1 MTARKTP
8 RKAYETPQVQTYS
21 SSDLLSDL
29 GPALAIYG
37 EEASPNP

>member
-1 MTARKTP
+1 MTNKKTP
-8 RKAYETPQVQTYS
+8 KKPYQAPEVQTYS
-21 SSDLLSDL
+21 SAEMLSDL

>member
-1 MTARKTP
+1 MEKSKVNKP
-8 RKAYETPQVQTYS
+8 YEPPQVKSYVS
-21 SSDLLSDL
+21 SELLSEL

>member
-1 MTARKTP
+1 MTKNTP
-8 RKAYETPQVQTYS
+8 RKSYEAPQVQTYS

>member
-1 MTARKTP
+1 MDKLRKVSNP
-8 RKAYETPQVQTYS
+8 YETPQVKSYTS
-21 SSDLLSDL
+21 SELLADL